1 MSQYSRFLVNP
12 QKQLNFGPIVQSEIR
27 KRTFEIINNGIF
39 EFEFDLYDF
48 NNKEIQ
54 KELVSKY

>member
-1 MSQYSRFLVNP
+1 V
-12 QKQLNFGPIVQSEIR
+12 R